1 VFSISFWGGRSLFPA
16 LLLAIALSAQAW
28 AIDPPVKRAAES
40 AASVGPFPP
49 ASVGAYD
56 GARQALGFAPE
67 SAARDTVWLPSPR
80 GALLRSLAL
89 PGWGQIYNH
98 QPLKAPVI
106 WAGLG
111 TLVGVSAHSNNR
123 AILFRRAAIYH
134 DCQEQP
140 EAVPAGFCDDSG
152 RFAGEF
158 ERADAL
164 TAGPLTGTSARNL
177 RDQFRRQRDL
187 FALISFLAYGLQAL
201 DAYVAAELADFDV
214 GEDLTV
220 GLTPHRPG
228 LALRWRF

>member
-1 VFSISFWGGRSLFPA
+1 VFSISYWGGRSLFPA
-16 LLLAIALSAQAW
+16 LLLAIALPAHAW
-28 AIDPPVKRAAES
+28 AVDLPFAGVAQSAAQIDPSPPVS
-40 AASVGPFPP
+40 L
-49 ASVGAYD
+49 GAYD
-56 GARQALGFAPE
+56 AARQSFEFAIG
-67 SAARDTVWLPSPR
+67 STVRDTVWLPSPR
-80 GALLRSLAL
+80 GALFRSLAL
-89 PGWGQIYNH
+89 PGWGQIYNN
-98 QPLKAPVI
+98 QPLKAPFI

-111 TLVGVSAHSNNR
+111 TLVGVTVHSNNR

-134 DCQEQP
+134 DCREQP
-140 EAVPAGFCDDSG
+140 ESVPEGFCSDAG
-152 RFAGEF
+152 RFADEF

-187 FALISFLAYGLQAL
+187 FALVSFLAYGLQAL

-220 GLTPHRPG
+220 GVLPAGPG